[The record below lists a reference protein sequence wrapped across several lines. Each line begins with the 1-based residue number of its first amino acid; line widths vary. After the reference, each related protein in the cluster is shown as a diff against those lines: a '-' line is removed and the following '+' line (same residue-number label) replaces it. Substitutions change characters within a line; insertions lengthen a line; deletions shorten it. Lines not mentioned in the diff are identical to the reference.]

1 MTTETIAAIEP
12 REERQL
18 AHEAL
23 ARGYGVARRPVEANR
38 HRQLAREAAEAIAEQ
53 EDRDLLEAD
62 LATLP

>member
-23 ARGYGVARRPVEANR
+23 ARGYGVARRPVEG
-38 HRQLAREAAEAIAEQ
+38 EPTPAAGA
-53 EDRDLLEAD
+53 
-62 LATLP
+62 